1 MAPLLLLTG
10 FMGSGKTTVGREV
23 ARRLGWGFLDLDRK
37 IAADAQKDLPTIFA
51 EEGEA
56 GFRKRESTLLE
67 EVVRRA
73 SPTEGL
79 VVALGGGTLIDPAN
93 AALVKGRAWVVYLDI
108 ELEEAWK
115 RVCRSDRP
123 LAQNRKVFEQLL
135 AERRPVYESVADLTI
150 SVGEGAL
157 DSASN
162 QIVQHVRR
170 GSEAGA

>member
-1 MAPLLLLTG
+1 
-10 FMGSGKTTVGREV
+10 MGSGKTTVGREV

-37 IAADAQKDLPTIFA
+37 VAAEAQTDIPSIFA

-56 GFRKRESTLLE
+56 GFRKRESAVLGE
-67 EVVRRA
+67 IIRRA

-108 ELEEAWK
+108 ELEEAWN

-135 AERRPVYESVADLTI
+135 KERQPVYESVANLTVP
-150 SVGEGAL
+150 VGEGAL

-162 QIVQHVRR
+162 EIVQYVRR
-170 GSEAGA
+170 ASEACE